1 MPVGGDSRGDVG
13 GDSRWMTYAELAQ
26 ARGIKEPA
34 AVRLVQ
40 RRGWER
46 QPGNDGAA
54 RIAVPVS
61 ELRFSRAVP
70 PAVML
75 VAPDSRDMDALIR
88 ERQRADTAEARA
100 HRAET
105 EQTALQAR
113 LDHTERDR
121 DQARQERETAR
132 VEAAGAIGEARALR
146 EALDEARRPAWRRW
160 LGR

>member
-1 MPVGGDSRGDVG
+1 MPVGDDSGGDNGY
-13 GDSRWMTYAELAQ
+13 DSRWMTYAELAQ

-40 RRGWER
+40 RRRWER

-61 ELRFSRAVP
+61 ELRFSKAVT
-70 PAVML
+70 PAVTL
-75 VAPDSRDMDALIR
+75 VAPDNRDMDALTR
-88 ERQRADTAEARA
+88 ERQRADVAEARA
-100 HRAET
+100 DRAET
-105 EQTALQAR
+105 EQAALQAK
-113 LDHTERDR
+113 LDQMERDR
-121 DQARQERETAR
+121 DQARQEREIAR
-132 VEAAGAIGEARALR
+132 VEAASATGEARALR

>member
-1 MPVGGDSRGDVG
+1 MPVGSDRRGDDG
-13 GDSRWMTYAELAQ
+13 DDSRWMTYAELAQ

-61 ELRFSRAVP
+61 ELRLSKAVP
-70 PAVML
+70 PHVAL
-75 VAPDSRDMDALIR
+75 VAPDNRDMDTLAR
-88 ERQRADTAEARA
+88 ERQRADAAEARA
-100 HRAET
+100 NRVEAE
-105 EQTALQAR
+105 QIDLQAK
-113 LDHTERDR
+113 LNHAERDR

-132 VEAAGAIGEARALR
+132 VEAAGAMGEARALR